1 MGFWG
6 ALIGAGVFDTVLLSR
21 MPVGHTH
28 NGADGEISHVSR
40 HTRGTKKGRAKTN
53 GHDIASVQGFRRML
67 DQVYNAK
74 HKRLLSAPIFAA
86 VLGWK
91 EFFTG
96 TFQKDLGGFS
106 STFRHDNPSKEQEVH
121 HIYLFKNAAGRVVF
135 QYKTLRDLNLD
146 RPWRGGAAGIDLF
159 EVECPDLRSREPHLT
174 GWSSEF
180 MGFAA

>member
-1 MGFWG
+1 
-6 ALIGAGVFDTVLLSR
+6 

-96 TFQKDLGGFS
+96 AFQKDLGGFS
-106 STFRHDNPSKEQEVH
+106 STFRHDNPPKEQEVH
-121 HIYLFKNAAGRVVF
+121 HSHAQRAYLVKR
-135 QYKTLRDLNLD
+135 LD
-146 RPWRGGAAGIDLF
+146 FFFVIEITRRHH
-159 EVECPDLRSREPHLT
+159 V
-174 GWSSEF
+174 
-180 MGFAA
+180 M